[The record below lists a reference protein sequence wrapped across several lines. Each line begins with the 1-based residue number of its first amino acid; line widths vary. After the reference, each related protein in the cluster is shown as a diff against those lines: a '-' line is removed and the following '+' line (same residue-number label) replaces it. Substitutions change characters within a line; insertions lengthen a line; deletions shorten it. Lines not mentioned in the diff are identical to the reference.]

1 MSQFEIII
9 LGIIYLICYGFTIA
23 WFVKE
28 DKLWF
33 RLLAA
38 IVSLVLAFYVP
49 LMIGGMIY
57 EKLNDNEQRR

>member
-1 MSQFEIII
+1 MTQFEIII

-23 WFVKE
+23 WFAKE

-33 RLLAA
+33 RLLLA
-38 IVSLVLAFYVP
+38 IASLALAFYAP

-57 EKLNDNEQRR
+57 EKLKDNEQRR